1 LKTTKAIGKVMHPV
15 SLLQQ
20 LILMLLLV
28 SSTSIPTLAVA
39 AADNGPLRGGECGT
53 RAAYKQ

>member
-1 LKTTKAIGKVMHPV
+1 MHPV

-39 AADNGPLRGGECGT
+39 AADNGHLRGGECGT